1 MSKKTLYLLL
11 AIIGFILPTIFVVI
25 ESAETGNY
33 LLYMNPLATING
45 MFANR
50 ISTIFMIDLLFAVVV
65 FFIWSFNESKRFEIR
80 NIWHVWLLTMLLGIA
95 GGLPYFLYLR
105 EKKIEDR
112 S

>member
-1 MSKKTLYLLL
+1 MNKQSLYLGL
-11 AIIGFILPTIFVVI
+11 AIIGFILPTIFVVV
-25 ESAETGNY
+25 ESLETDNY
-33 LLYMNPLATING
+33 LLYANPEATFQA

-50 ISTIFMIDLLFAVVV
+50 ISTIFMIDLLFAVFV
-65 FFIWSFNESKRFEIR
+65 FFIWSYQEAKKLQIK

-105 EKKIEDR
+105 EKVK